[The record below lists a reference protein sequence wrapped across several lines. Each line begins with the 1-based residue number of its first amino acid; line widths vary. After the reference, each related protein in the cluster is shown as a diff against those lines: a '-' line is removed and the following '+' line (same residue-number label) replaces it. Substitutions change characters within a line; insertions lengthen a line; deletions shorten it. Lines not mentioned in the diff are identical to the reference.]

1 MTITVRGW
9 NNERGTIALPVPDH
23 FQAEHDLAA
32 SSWRMQVRSRAGD
45 PRLVLQASSET
56 LTASYSAGWVVFVFP
71 LSTVDR
77 LAGAYVHD
85 FGFIPPGGEFKRVDG
100 GAFVLEEGVTR

>member
-9 NNERGTIALPVPDH
+9 NTERGVLSLPVPDH
-23 FQAEHDLAA
+23 LQADHDLAA

-56 LTASYSAGWVVFVFP
+56 LTASYSAGWVTFIFP
-71 LSTVDR
+71 LSVVQR

-85 FGFIPPGGEFKRVDG
+85 FGFIPPGSEFKRVDG
-100 GAFVLEEGVTR
+100 GPFVLDEGVTR